1 MASTATPKR
10 SSAARRAKPP
20 TPEQGAKSP
29 VRRAKPPSATQGAKS
44 AAKSAKSSATKSSAL
59 GAKHVTRA
67 AKSVTG
73 NSGPHLPMPNRLTRT
88 VAKKVAKKAAK
99 KAAKTMV
106 RTTAQMTA
114 TAVRRAADRAALAGR
129 TAYEASTS
137 NLVPIQLSIDVAV
150 PIHVAWEEWR
160 SWGALP
166 EGVHRIVDVERDGD
180 VLFGH
185 IAGPRSVDW
194 EAEIKDER
202 EDESFAWLSVSG
214 TDVAGLA
221 TFHRLSERLTR
232 IELDLDVVPT
242 NPSEALTMALHI
254 AHHHAEA
261 DLRRF
266 KAHAEFLSPDEYE
279 DSAHQN
285 SNGQGNGRRGKQS
298 ERKQEKRPARKQ

>member
-20 TPEQGAKSP
+20 TPEQGAQSP

-73 NSGPHLPMPNRLTRT
+73 NSGPHLPTPNRLTRT
-88 VAKKVAKKAAK
+88 VAKKAAK
-99 KAAKTMV
+99 KAAKAMV
-106 RTTAQMTA
+106 RKSAEMGA
-114 TAVRRAADRAALAGR
+114 AAVRGAADRAALAGR
-129 TAYEASTS
+129 TAYEAGTS
-137 NLVPIQLSIDVAV
+137 KLVPIQLSIDVAV

-180 VLFGH
+180 MLIGH
-185 IAGPRSVDW
+185 TAGPRSVDW

-242 NPSEALTMALHI
+242 NPSEALTMALHL
-254 AHHHAEA
+254 AHHRADA

-266 KAHAEFLSPDEYE
+266 KAHVEFLSPDEYE

-285 SNGQGNGRRGKQS
+285 SNGQGSGRRGKQS
-298 ERKQEKRPARKQ
+298 ERKQEKRPARKR